1 MSTPQQSPSLAQRR
15 GMPDPETLARLQRL
29 REQFVRMQMEY
40 GFAVEEVLTK
50 IEILRQEFL
59 HLHRYN
65 PIEHVSSRVKSPVSI
80 LDKAMRRGIDLTPE
94 AIRQGITDIGGVRIT
109 CSFIADTFTVLEHLV
124 SQTDIEMVT
133 VKDYIAQPK
142 PNGYKSLHAI
152 IRIPVFLSTGPV
164 PTTVEVQIRTIAMD
178 FWASLEHKIYY
189 KYDGQVPDH
198 LAQSLADAATVA
210 DQLDRRMEQQHREV
224 HGPHPEREE
233 RSRLDDLDE
242 RLLRA
247 LWERTG
253 GGGYSPTT

>member
-1 MSTPQQSPSLAQRR
+1 MSTPQQSAPLAQQH
-15 GMPDPETLARLQRL
+15 GMPDTDTLARMQRL
-29 REQFVRMQMEY
+29 REQFVRMQMAH
-40 GFAVEEVLTK
+40 GFAVDEVLTK

-65 PIEHVSSRVKSPVSI
+65 PIEHVSSRVKTPASI

-94 AIRQGITDIGGVRIT
+94 AIRREITDIGGVRIT
-109 CSFIADTFTVLEHLV
+109 CSFIADTSTVLEHLV
-124 SQTDIEMVT
+124 SQTDIELVR

-152 IRIPVFLSTGPV
+152 IRIPVFLTTGPV

-198 LAQSLADAATVA
+198 LAQSLADAAAVA
-210 DQLDRRMEQQHREV
+210 DQLDRRMEQLHREV
-224 HGPHPEREE
+224 HGPHPERED

-247 LWERTG
+247 LWERAG
-253 GGGYSPTT
+253 DGGYSETT